1 MTAKDAIKR
10 VFDSNFAILEKYVS
24 DLSDADLLVR
34 PVPGANHVAWQL
46 GHLIASEISLLS
58 SISGGAPLELP
69 PGFAERHGKETASVE
84 PPKGFLT
91 KAEYLSIFKKVRAQ
105 TFAKL
110 DKLLNDF
117 HKLNEKRKRVAH
129 GLWMP
134 FMHGGAVSYTPR
146 TNLTPSQFTDQ
157 ASELEKLADNACE
170 LRAKLD
176 RTIYEL
182 PEGFPRRK
190 R

>member
-10 VFDSNFAILEKYVS
+10 VFDSNFTILEKYVS

-58 SISGGAPLELP
+58 SIPGGAPLELP
-69 PGFAERHGKETASVE
+69 PGFAERHGKETAAVE

-110 DKLLNDF
+110 DKLPDADVDKPNTGRMAQLCPKIGDLF
-117 HKLNEKRKRVAH
+117 LLAATHQL
-129 GLWMP
+129 
-134 FMHGGAVSYTPR
+134 MHAG
-146 TNLTPSQFTDQ
+146 QFVV
-157 ASELEKLADNACE
+157 L
-170 LRAKLD
+170 
-176 RTIYEL
+176 
-182 PEGFPRRK
+182 RRK
-190 R
+190 LGKPILI